1 MTAGALHGL
10 RVVELA
16 GFGPAPFCG
25 MLLAD
30 MGADV
35 VRVERAHAPERGF
48 PQDARF
54 EVMNRGRRLVDLDLK
69 TSAGLS
75 QLLDLVDQADVLIEG
90 YRPGV
95 MERLGAGPD
104 VCLARNPRLVYGR
117 VTGYGQTGPLAQAAG
132 HDINYI
138 AISGVLDAIGPAGA
152 PPVLPL
158 NLVADYGGG
167 GMLLAVGILA
177 ARLHAQASGHG
188 QVVDASML
196 DGSTLLMAG
205 TYGLRAAGLWNHSRG
220 SNVLDGGAPWYGV
233 YETADGGY
241 LALGAVEPRFYDQ
254 LLKGLGLDAGDLP
267 PRHDRAAWPSL
278 RKAFSQRIAQETRE
292 HWSNIFAGLEACVT
306 PVLRGNEVADHPQF
320 QARQSLVR
328 HHGVL
333 QPAPAPRF
341 SLTPSRMPDPPA
353 IASSDAQEILRNWS
367 HLPEAADQGRGN
379 A

>member
-1 MTAGALHGL
+1 MTAGALQGL

-16 GFGPAPFCG
+16 GFGPAPFCA
-25 MLLAD
+25 MVLAD

-69 TSAGLS
+69 TPAGLA
-75 QLLDLVDQADVLIEG
+75 QLLELVERADVLIEG

-104 VCLARNPRLVYGR
+104 VCLSRNPRLVYGR

-138 AISGVLDAIGPAGA
+138 ALSGVLDAIGPTGA
-152 PPVLPL
+152 PPVVPL

-177 ARLHAQASGHG
+177 ARLQAQASGHG

-205 TYGLRAAGLWNHSRG
+205 TYGLQAAGLWNPQRG
-220 SNVLDGGAPWYGV
+220 TNVLDGGAPWYGV
-233 YETADGGY
+233 YATADGGY
-241 LALGAVEPRFYDQ
+241 LALGAVEPRFYDR
-254 LLKGLGLDAGDLP
+254 LLEGLGLDADNLP
-267 PRHDRAAWPSL
+267 PRKDRAGWPGL
-278 RKAFSQRIAQETRE
+278 RQAFSERIAQETRA
-292 HWSNIFAGLEACVT
+292 HWADIFMKLDACVT
-306 PVLRGNEVADHPQF
+306 PVLRSDEVADHPQF
-320 QARQSLVR
+320 RARQTLVR

-341 SLTPSRMPDPPA
+341 SRTPSKLPAPPA
-353 IASSDAQEILRNWS
+353 ATTTDLQEVLRSWS
-367 HLPEAADQGRGN
+367 
-379 A
+379 

>member
-1 MTAGALHGL
+1 MTAGALQGL

-16 GFGPAPFCG
+16 GFGPAPFCA
-25 MLLAD
+25 MVLAD

-69 TSAGLS
+69 TPAGLA
-75 QLLDLVDQADVLIEG
+75 QLLGLVERADVLIEG

-104 VCLARNPRLVYGR
+104 TCLAHNPRLVYGR

-138 AISGVLDAIGPAGA
+138 ALSGVLDAIGPAGA
-152 PPVLPL
+152 PPVVPL

-177 ARLHAQASGHG
+177 ARLQVQASGHG

-205 TYGLRAAGLWNHSRG
+205 TYGLRAAGLWSHQRG

-241 LALGAVEPRFYDQ
+241 LALGAVEPRFYEQ
-254 LLKGLGLDAGDLP
+254 LLKGLDLEAVDLP
-267 PRHDRAAWPSL
+267 PRHDKSEWPRLRETFAA
-278 RKAFSQRIAQETRE
+278 RIAQATRQ
-292 HWSNIFAGLEACVT
+292 HWVTVFSVLDACVT
-306 PVLRGNEVADHPQF
+306 PVLRQDEVLEHPHMK
-320 QARQSLVR
+320 VR
-328 HHGVL
+328 HTLMDSDGVL

-341 SLTPSRMPDPPA
+341 SRTPSQLKPVRVGPA
-353 IASSDAQEILRNWS
+353 ENIEKVLLSW
-367 HLPEAADQGRGN
+367 P
-379 A
+379 